1 MLNQIA
7 TIIADGV
14 LLGLIYAIA
23 GVGLSLVLGV
33 MGVVNVAHSAFIM
46 LGSFFAFELFRRLGI
61 DPIISFFLAFPIFF
75 GVGVVVYRAL
85 ITRVEKAAQ
94 TQGLVA
100 MFGLMVLLENLGT
113 IAWTTDTRVITVAYT
128 NTSTVVGAVVLA
140 NVKLIAGVLSLL
152 MVAGFWAF
160 LRFTLTGRAIRAMGQ
175 NRSAAMSVGVNVS
188 QLSAVMFGLGIACA
202 GSAGIALAMIFPFSP
217 NTQILWLAWA
227 FLVVILGGLGNVGN
241 TLIAGLFVG
250 LVQTIS
256 SALMP
261 FDYVY
266 LVLYVLLAVVL
277 VVRREGLSGTA
288 RRGI

>member
-7 TIIADGV
+7 IIVADGV

-23 GVGLSLVLGV
+23 GVGLSLVLGI

-61 DPIISFFLAFPIFF
+61 DPIISFFLAFPVFF
-75 GVGVVVYRAL
+75 GAGIVVYRVL
-85 ITRVEKAAQ
+85 ITRVEKAPQ

-113 IAWTTDTRVITVAYT
+113 IVWTTDTRVITVGYT
-128 NTSTVVGAVVLA
+128 NTSTLIGSVVLA
-140 NVKLIAGVLSLL
+140 NVKLIAGVLALL
-152 MVAGFWAF
+152 LIAVFWAF

-175 NRSAAMSVGVNVS
+175 NRSAAMSVGVNVR

-202 GSAGIALAMIFPFSP
+202 GSAGVALAMIFPFSP

-241 TLIAGLFVG
+241 TLIAGLVVG
-250 LVQTIS
+250 LIQTASTAFIR
-256 SALMP
+256 

-266 LVLYVLLAVVL
+266 LVLYVLLAVIL
-277 VVRREGLSGTA
+277 VVRREGLSCTV